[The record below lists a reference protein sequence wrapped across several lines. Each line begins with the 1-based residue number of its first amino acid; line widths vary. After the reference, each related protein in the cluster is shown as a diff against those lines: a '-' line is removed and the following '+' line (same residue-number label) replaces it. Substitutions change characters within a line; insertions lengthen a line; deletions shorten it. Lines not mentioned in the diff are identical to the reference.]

1 MNMNLE
7 DLPEKL
13 RKQAEAKIAAQ
24 NKKMQPN
31 EHRVGKLDKIDLT
44 KAQNPET
51 SSENQICGRK
61 NKYGNKRCEANGI
74 TFDSKKERINI

>member
-31 EHRVGKLDKIDLT
+31 EHR
-44 KAQNPET
+44 
-51 SSENQICGRK
+51 SE
-61 NKYGNKRCEANGI
+61 
-74 TFDSKKERINI
+74 S